1 MVINS
6 AWIDMESDTK
16 SISSARLHRG
26 RPIHVTG
33 KIKRQKPRSV
43 MSPSLPLPL
52 SGSIIRT
59 SPIEQFASL
68 T

>member
-26 RPIHVTG
+26 RPIHATG

-43 MSPSLPLPL
+43 MSPLPLPL

-59 SPIEQFASL
+59 SPIKQFASL